1 MSYEIKLEA
10 VEFHAHHGVY
20 DHETQAG
27 NTFLLDLS
35 VRFALSRLPIEDKIE
50 DAPDYQ
56 ELYRIAAEE
65 MKIPSKLL
73 ETVALAIHKK
83 IWKRFGDATH
93 VRVCIQKCNPPIG
106 VPCKASVVIL
116 ESDESF

>member
-10 VEFHAHHGVY
+10 IEFHAHHGVY
-20 DHETQAG
+20 DYETQAG

-35 VRFALSRLPIEDKIE
+35 VRFPLSRLPLEDKIE

-83 IWKRFGDATH
+83 TWKIFPDAIH
-93 VRVCIQKCNPPIG
+93 VKVRVQKLNPPIG
-106 VPCKASVVIL
+106 VPCKASSVVI
-116 ESDESF
+116 ESEESF